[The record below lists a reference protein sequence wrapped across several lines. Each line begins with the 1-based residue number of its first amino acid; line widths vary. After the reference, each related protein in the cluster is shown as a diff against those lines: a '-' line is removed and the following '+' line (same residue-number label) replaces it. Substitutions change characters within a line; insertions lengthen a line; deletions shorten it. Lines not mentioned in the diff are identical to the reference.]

1 MPELP
6 DLVYIE
12 KRLNEEL
19 PGKQIIEVTITEP
32 VVLRNLIAQSFPDA
46 LVGARFEKVRRHGP
60 FLVFAFDHK
69 FEMMVHPML
78 AGRFQLTE
86 GEKSGR
92 GACFGLKL
100 NDGRRFFYLDDKK
113 MGKVYL
119 TTAANYDAIP
129 RFLDQG
135 VDITSAEFTLE
146 RFQMEITRHR
156 TQVRVLLMNQTAL
169 SAIGN
174 AYADEILFDARIHP
188 KTFCQKLTPA
198 QISQLYMSIKTVIDW
213 GITEVEKAQQP
224 IEVKVR
230 GHVKVRNR
238 KDQPCPRCGTTIR
251 RAGVL
256 GFDSFFCPNC
266 QPASRHQFIDWTH

>member
-12 KRLNEEL
+12 KKLSAAL
-19 PGKQIIEVTITEP
+19 PGKQICGVTITEP
-32 VVLRNLIAQSFPDA
+32 IVLRNLIADSFDEA
-46 LVGARFEKVRRHGP
+46 LLGARFKSIHRHGP
-60 FLVFAFDHK
+60 FLVFAFDRAV
-69 FEMMVHPML
+69 EIIIHPML

-86 GEKSGR
+86 SAKSGR
-92 GACFGLKL
+92 APCFCL
-100 NDGRRFFYLDDKK
+100 NLEGVNFFYLDDKK

-119 TTAANYDAIP
+119 TAAGEYAAIP

-146 RFQMEITRHR
+146 KFREIIKSQR
-156 TQVRVLLMNQTAL
+156 TQVRVFLMTQSAL

-174 AYADEILFDARIHP
+174 AYADEILFDARLHP

-198 QISQLYMSIKTVIDW
+198 QIGQLYESIIGVINW
-213 GITEVEKAQQP
+213 GIAEVEKAQQP
-224 IEVKVR
+224 LEVKVR
-230 GHVKVRNR
+230 GHMKVRNR
-238 KDQPCPRCGTTIR
+238 KDQPCPRCGATIR

-266 QPASRHQFIDWTH
+266 QPPTREQFIDWR